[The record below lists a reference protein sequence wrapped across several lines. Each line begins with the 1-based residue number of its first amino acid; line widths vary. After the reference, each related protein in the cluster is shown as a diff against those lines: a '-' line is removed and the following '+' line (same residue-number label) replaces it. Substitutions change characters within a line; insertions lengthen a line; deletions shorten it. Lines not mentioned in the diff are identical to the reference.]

1 MDRTVRLL
9 RSALELPTLTLEMA
23 IRLVE
28 YHIKRNGIAMRSHAK
43 TWMDKHGHKKYLLL

>member
-1 MDRTVRLL
+1 LDRTVRLL
-9 RSALELPTLTLEMA
+9 RSAFERATLTPEMA

-28 YHIKRNGIAMRSHAK
+28 YHITRNRIAMKSHTK